1 VLLSPSACYEIP
13 VIPYSISIPGA
24 ISEFIADS
32 AAINFN
38 NNTLS
43 IFNLPSIGI
52 YKITFQYLF

>member
-1 VLLSPSACYEIP
+1 MPPNNNAT
-13 VIPYSISIPGA
+13 
-24 ISEFIADS
+24 IAGD

-52 YKITFQYLF
+52 YKITFQNLF